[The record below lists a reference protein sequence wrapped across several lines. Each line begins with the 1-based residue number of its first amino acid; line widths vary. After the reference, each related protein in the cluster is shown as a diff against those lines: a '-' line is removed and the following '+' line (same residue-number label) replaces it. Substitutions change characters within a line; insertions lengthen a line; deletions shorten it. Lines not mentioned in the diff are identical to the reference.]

1 MNHNEWMKNSGF
13 CKRLKQARQ
22 AKHLSLVEAA
32 SLVEGRFTAGILES
46 IENGAICPSV
56 GRVVELARIYG
67 CSMDWLCG
75 LAPADWSKDGA
86 T

>member
-13 CKRLKQARQ
+13 CKRLKQART
-22 AKHLSLVEAA
+22 KKRLVQED
-32 SLVEGRFTAGILES
+32 VVKQMEGRFSVGILES
-46 IENGAICPSV
+46 YENGSICPSI

-67 CSMDWLCG
+67 VSIDWLCG
-75 LAPADWSKDGA
+75 LPPADWSKGSA